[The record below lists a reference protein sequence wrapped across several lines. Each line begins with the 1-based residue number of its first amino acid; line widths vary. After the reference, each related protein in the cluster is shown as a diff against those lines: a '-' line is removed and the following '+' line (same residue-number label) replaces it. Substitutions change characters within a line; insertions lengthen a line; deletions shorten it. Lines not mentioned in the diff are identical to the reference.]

1 MSSGSKTI
9 LVTGAGGGL
18 GGAMAL
24 ALAQAGH
31 QVAAAD
37 VSLQALQAL
46 TQRAEQHG
54 IAGQIELFDVDLGDL
69 DACTALVPRVAGRC
83 GGLFMVVNNA
93 GVGMQ
98 EIDRDYSTANA
109 APFWEAPI
117 AGWQKIMDVNV
128 RAPLVLAQQ
137 AARIF
142 VRQGRGRIVNVTTSF
157 DTMLAPKV
165 WAYGQAKA
173 ALEAASASLA
183 AQLATT
189 PVTMNILVPGG
200 PANTGLLPA
209 NTDLPR
215 DKILQPPVMGPPA
228 VWLASDD
235 ADGFNGRRIVARF
248 WDANLPGRE
257 AAMKASA
264 PSAWPGFG
272 AQAAQPR

>member
-1 MSSGSKTI
+1 RTI

-31 QVAAAD
+31 QVAACD
-37 VSLQALQAL
+37 VSQSALAGL
-46 TQRAEQHG
+46 RDRAQSQG
-54 IAGQIELFDVDLGDL
+54 LAARIECFDVDLGDEQ
-69 DACTALVPRVAGRC
+69 ACAALAPRVAEKC
-83 GGLFMVVNNA
+83 GNLFMVVNNA

-98 EIDRDYSTANA
+98 EIDPDYSTANA
-109 APFWEAPI
+109 IPFWDAPVS
-117 AGWQKIMDVNV
+117 GWQKIMDVNV
-128 RAPLVLAQQ
+128 RAPLILAQQ
-137 AARIF
+137 AAKLF
-142 VRQGRGRIVNVTTSF
+142 VKQGRGRIVNVTTSF

-173 ALEAASASLA
+173 SLEAASASLA
-183 AQLATT
+183 AQLASTG
-189 PVTMNILVPGG
+189 VTMNILVPGG

-215 DKILQPPVMGPPA
+215 DKILQPAVMGPPV

-248 WDANLPGRE
+248 WGAGLPGRE

-272 AQAAQPR
+272 AQAAQPK

>member
-1 MSSGSKTI
+1 MSGKTI

-37 VSLQALQAL
+37 VSIQALEAFSA
-46 TQRAEQHG
+46 RAKEQG
-54 IAGQIELFDVDLGDL
+54 VSSLIRLFEVDLGDAG
-69 DACTALVPRVAGRC
+69 ACQALVPRVVDAC

-98 EIDRDYSTANA
+98 EIDPGYSTANA
-109 APFWEAPI
+109 LPFWEAPVE
-117 AGWQKIMDVNV
+117 GWQKIMNVNV
-128 RAPLVLAQQ
+128 RAPLILAQQ
-137 AARIF
+137 AARLF

-183 AQLATT
+183 AQLSAT

-215 DKILQPPVMGPPA
+215 DKILQPPVMGPPV

-235 ADGFNGRRIVARF
+235 AEGFNGRRIVARF
-248 WDANLPGRE
+248 WDASLPGRE
-257 AAMKASA
+257 AAKKASA

-272 AQAAQPR
+272 AQAAQPK